1 MSNIIANH
9 EDVAS
14 VQRPGAGGILE
25 TNLFSHVADAFGDP
39 GIDENYLG
47 FLAFFSKTNFFRV
60 SGLEEADLYA
70 RRCTDYPDFFRMI
83 MDTIAEKKHQHHW
96 VQKTSSLNL
105 PALVKEFGD
114 AKYVIIQRRNIQD
127 NIASSIALASRGEN
141 RGTRHRK
148 NVLGYL
154 FSYFHHKKRQEA
166 FIRSNPALVI
176 GFEQLRADKE
186 TTARRVFEF
195 LGLQFSEDL
204 LRDKFERNTSFGS
217 NIQREN
223 VLNATDRFLIR
234 LISVPLSLTPLWTF
248 SSVHRL
254 RRRLGARNQ
263 RRFAPKTFSLF
274 KKDIG
279 W

>member
-1 MSNIIANH
+1 MAQPILVIGRNRSGTKWLSNIIANH

-114 AKYVIIQRRNIQD
+114 AKYVII
-127 NIASSIALASRGEN
+127 L
-141 RGTRHRK
+141 
-148 NVLGYL
+148 LGYL